1 MDNNSIIEK
10 YQDEAPISSNMGVSI
25 YPSESSS
32 MEQKIELYLE
42 DVTQSINILYYND
55 DIGRYIKIYSTYQP
69 IFQSL
74 LSRIHCHLDE
84 LLEFMNSKSN
94 RGGHYN
100 AEESRELIQLIKTI
114 EDLKLNLKDT
124 NYAISIDKIYE
135 EYLDYCKLFLK
146 QSGGSPIP
154 DDFKEF
160 ELKKY
165 EPIFIISSTSLS
177 KKSGA
182 TLKLKLIGEGSFAKV
197 YKFQDDSLGTK
208 YALKRLNKE
217 APVRDQDRFVAEYNI
232 MKKLHS
238 PYIVEVYKFSPDKN
252 EYIMELCDCTLE
264 SYINE
269 SNSTLQLSVRKRIV
283 EQVLYGLI
291 YLHKKKIWHRDL
303 SYNNILVKK
312 YDEKVVGIKLSDFGL
327 SKSEGSKYTKTDT
340 TLKGTI
346 KDPTLESLKEYG
358 LVNEIYVIGHII
370 NFVFTGKK
378 NLSNLNDEN
387 NRAKE
392 IVKKCTEFNT
402 SSRYKS
408 VKEILTDI
416 IKLDN

>member
-1 MDNNSIIEK
+1 MDNNSILEQYK
-10 YQDEAPISSNMGVSI
+10 DLAPISSTMGASI
-25 YPSESSS
+25 YPSEVNS
-32 MEQKIELYLE
+32 MEQRIELYLE
-42 DVTQSINILYYND
+42 DITQSINILYYND

-74 LSRIHCHLDE
+74 LSRLHCHLDE

-100 AEESRELIQLIKTI
+100 ADESRELIQLIKII
-114 EDLKLNLKDT
+114 EDLKLNLKNTD
-124 NYAISIDKIYE
+124 YAISIDHIYE
-135 EYLDYCKLFLK
+135 KYLAYCKIFLTN
-146 QSGGSPIP
+146 SGGSPIP

-165 EPIFIISSTSLS
+165 EPIFIISSTSFS

-182 TLKLKLIGEGSFAKV
+182 TLKLKPIGEGSFAKV
-197 YKFQDDSLGTK
+197 YKFQDGSLGTK

-238 PYIVEVYKFSPDKN
+238 PYIVEVYKFFPDKN

-312 YDEKVVGIKLSDFGL
+312 YDKKVVGIKLSDFGL
-327 SKSEGSKYTKTDT
+327 SKSDGSEYTKTDT

-346 KDPTLESLKEYG
+346 KDPTLDSLKDYDI
-358 LVNEIYVIGHII
+358 VNEIYSIGYII

-378 NLSNLNDEN
+378 NLSNLKDN
-387 NRAKE
+387 NNLAKE
-392 IVKKCTEFNT
+392 IVKKCTESDT
-402 SSRYKS
+402 GSRYKS
-408 VKEILTDI
+408 VKEILSDI
-416 IKLDN
+416 LKLN